1 MIKPRDID
9 FSTPENALNSYEAAR
24 FAGYDLDAAT
34 APAEVI
40 EDNEKHTVLGVKL
53 TTPSGREIVRKVKAF
68 KNPDVPPSP
77 LQIVQGKHTF
87 YNLNFNV
94 SVTDGPE
101 EVNGKFYYRPA
112 GSEVEYTQLSFSSAN
127 GGLYGVAM
135 DEQSDVMNWE
145 FYFEVTNDE
154 ETLTSPVGIAIRH
167 PMVTIGFANVPEV
180 FHEYTLVNL
189 TYSTPG
195 YVPADVQISS
205 NYQGLGFSAFYSPS
219 VNGVEIMLDRTKV
232 AHGTVI
238 ELTVNVDN
246 AYQQT
251 LSMRYDKTDL
261 NANAIFYAGLST
273 TEDTFILNP
282 PASVTDGDLVYAS
295 LTNEFLVEQ
304 ATYSFEIL
312 TNNMTVTTEHEST
325 FSLIPGQY
333 AVVPILIESVT
344 ASEGATLQVQFKNY
358 KGDVLATT
366 AVVPGVMAG

>member
-9 FSTPENALNSYEAAR
+9 FTTPENALNSYEAAR

-101 EVNGKFYYRPA
+101 WVNGKFYYRPA

-127 GGLYGVAM
+127 GELYSVEM

-145 FYFEVTNDE
+145 FYFEVTIGE

-167 PMVTIGFANVPEV
+167 PMVTVGFVNVPEV
-180 FHEYTLVNL
+180 FNEYSLVNL

-205 NYQGLGFSAFYSPS
+205 DYQGAGLFAYYNQL

-232 AHGTVI
+232 AHGTEI
-238 ELTVNVDN
+238 ELTVNVDY
-246 AYQQT
+246 AYRQT
-251 LSMRYDKTDL
+251 LSIRYDKTDL
-261 NANAIFYAGLST
+261 NTNAYYSAGLST
-273 TEDTFILNP
+273 SDDLFILNP
-282 PASVTDGDLVYAS
+282 PASVAPGDLVYAI
-295 LTNEFLVEQ
+295 LTNEFVVEE
-304 ATYSFEIL
+304 ASYSVEIL
-312 TNNMTVTTEHEST
+312 TNNMVATTEFASPFT
-325 FSLIPGQY
+325 LVPGQI
-333 AVVPILIESVT
+333 ATAPILIESVT

>member
-1 MIKPRDID
+1 MIKPQDID
-9 FSTPENALNSYEAAR
+9 FTDDVSALLSYEKAR

-40 EDNEKHTVLGVKL
+40 EDNENHTVLGVKL
-53 TTPSGREIVRKVKAF
+53 TTPSGREIVREVKAF

-101 EVNGKFYYRPA
+101 WLSGMFYCRPA
-112 GSEVEYTQLSFSSAN
+112 GSEVEYTRLSFSSAN
-127 GGLYGVAM
+127 GGPYGVGM

-145 FYFEVTNDE
+145 FYFEVTIDE

-167 PMVTIGFANVPEV
+167 PMVTIGFANAPEV

-195 YVPADVQISS
+195 YVPAEVLISS
-205 NYQGLGFSAFYSPS
+205 NYQGLGFNAFYNPS
-219 VNGVEIMLDRTKV
+219 VNGVEIMLDRKKV
-232 AHGTVI
+232 AQGTEI
-238 ELTVNVDN
+238 ELTVNVDY

-251 LSMRYDKTDL
+251 LSLRYDKTDL
-261 NANAIFYAGLST
+261 NANAVFTAGLST
-273 TEDTFILNP
+273 EQDFFFLKP
-282 PASVTDGDLVYAS
+282 PASLAPGDVVYAILNNYS
-295 LTNEFLVEQ
+295 LVER
-304 ATYSFEIL
+304 ASYSAEIL
-312 TNNMTVTTEHEST
+312 TNNMVATTDLVNPFT
-325 FSLIPGQY
+325 LVPGQV
-333 AVVPILIESVT
+333 AIVPILIESV
-344 ASEGATLQVQFKNY
+344 ASSEGATLQVQFKNY

-366 AVVPGVMAG
+366 AVVPGVMAD